1 MVIVSGSTKFSV
13 YGPLVRMNTLIDLV
27 VTIVVVSCCAA
38 GALLFFVIIWIFA
51 QKHRSNK
58 RKRLEGSL
66 IHSTNSTEPEV

>member
-27 VTIVVVSCCAA
+27 VAIVVVSCCVV
-38 GALLFFVIIWIFA
+38 GALLFIIIIWAIA

-58 RKRLEGSL
+58 RKRLENSL
-66 IHSTNSTEPEV
+66 IHSPETRV